1 MSKRDTY
8 YLCNECGHQEPKWLG
23 QCPGCGAWN
32 SLVEV
37 ANRAARGGSAGRG
50 AGGSSGAGA
59 AGGRGAHPGAVA
71 LREVTAS
78 PGIRRTTGIGELDR
92 VLGGGAMA
100 GATVLFGGEP
110 GIGKSTLMLQAAAS
124 LSREA
129 VVLYISGEESA
140 QQIRLRS
147 ERLGAAASRI
157 ELLCETNLNLILNHL
172 ARRKPEVIVIDS
184 VQTMFSEEAGTV
196 PGTVGQIK
204 YATHELVEWTRGSGA
219 ALFMVAHVTK
229 EGSIAGPKAVE
240 HMVDAV
246 LFFDHADNETRFL
259 RATKNRFGSTDE
271 VGLFTMGAS
280 GLSEVT
286 DPSSIFLVDR
296 EGALP
301 SGVVVAP
308 VYEGSRV
315 LLVELQA
322 LTVPAKGG
330 MSRVFAEKV
339 DGRRVSR
346 MAAVLEKHVGM
357 RFSDQDVYVNVAGG
371 MRIDEVA
378 VDLPLAVALYAARS
392 GLSVPPEVSVAG
404 EVTLA
409 GEIRPIG
416 HLDRRI
422 RTARELGFSRLVGPS
437 RSREGGEP
445 GETGKGG
452 PAWIPVRDL
461 SEAIKAVFGRSPGA

>member
-1 MSKRDTY
+1 MPKRTSHY
-8 YLCNECGHQEPKWLG
+8 VCNECGHEEPKWLG
-23 QCPGCGAWN
+23 QCPSCGAWN
-32 SLVEV
+32 TLTEV
-37 ANRAARGGSAGRG
+37 ANTKVGTKGGAGSPGMRG
-50 AGGSSGAGA
+50 AGGGAESASSAVKLRTIEAKDGVR
-59 AGGRGAHPGAVA
+59 RG
-71 LREVTAS
+71 
-78 PGIRRTTGIGELDR
+78 TGIGELDR

-100 GATVLFGGEP
+100 GATVLIGGEP
-110 GIGKSTLMLQAAAS
+110 GIGKSTLMLQAAAE
-124 LSREA
+124 LSRSSR
-129 VVLYISGEESA
+129 VVYISGEESA
-140 QQIRLRS
+140 QQIRLRA
-147 ERLGAAASRI
+147 ERLGASETEL
-157 ELLCETNLNLILNHL
+157 ELLCETNLQLILDHL
-172 ARRKPEVIVIDS
+172 SSQRPEVIVVDS
-184 VQTMFSEEAGTV
+184 IQTIFSDEAGAV

-204 YATHELVEWTRGSGA
+204 YATHELVEWTRA
-219 ALFMVAHVTK
+219 LDACLFMVAHVTK

-246 LFFDHADNETRFL
+246 VFFDHADNETRFL

-271 VGLFTMGAS
+271 VGLFTMGPA
-280 GLSEVT
+280 GLSEVI
-286 DPSSIFLVDR
+286 DPSTIFLVDR

-315 LLVELQA
+315 LLVEIQA

-330 MSRVFAEKV
+330 MSRVFSEKI

-392 GLSVPPEVSVAG
+392 GLAVNRGVTVVG

-409 GEIRPIG
+409 GEVRPVG
-416 HLDRRI
+416 HLERRI
-422 RTARELGFSRLVGPS
+422 RTAKDLGFETVVGPA
-437 RSREGGEP
+437 RTREGGS
-445 GETGKGG
+445 GGKV
-452 PAWIPVRDL
+452 AWTATRDL
-461 SEAIKAVFGRSPGA
+461 SEAIKAVFRGKGGAS

>member
-1 MSKRDTY
+1 MPKRTTY
-8 YLCNECGHQEPKWLG
+8 YVCNECGHEEPKWLG
-23 QCPGCGAWN
+23 QCPSCGAWN
-32 SLVEV
+32 TLTEV
-37 ANRAARGGSAGRG
+37 ANKKVGTKGGAGSPGGRG
-50 AGGSSGAGA
+50 AGGGSRSGGDTASGAMK
-59 AGGRGAHPGAVA
+59 
-71 LREVTAS
+71 LRSVEAKDGV
-78 PGIRRTTGIGELDR
+78 RRKTGIGELDR

-100 GATVLFGGEP
+100 GATVLIGGEP
-110 GIGKSTLMLQAAAS
+110 GIGKSTLMLQAAAE
-124 LSREA
+124 LSRSSK
-129 VVLYISGEESA
+129 VVYISGEESA
-140 QQIRLRS
+140 QQIRLRA
-147 ERLGAAASRI
+147 ERLGASETEL
-157 ELLCETNLNLILNHL
+157 ELLCETNLQLILNHL
-172 ARRKPEVIVIDS
+172 SSQRPEVIVVDS
-184 VQTMFSEEAGTV
+184 IQTIFSDEAGAV

-204 YATHELVEWTRGSGA
+204 YATHELVEWTRALDAS
-219 ALFMVAHVTK
+219 LFMVAHVTK

-246 LFFDHADNETRFL
+246 VFFDHADNETRFL

-271 VGLFTMGAS
+271 VGLFTMGPK
-280 GLSEVT
+280 GLSEVV

-315 LLVELQA
+315 LLVEIQA

-330 MSRVFAEKV
+330 MSRVFSEKI

-392 GLSVPPEVSVAG
+392 GLAVERGVTVVG

-409 GEIRPIG
+409 GEVRPVG

-422 RTARELGFSRLVGPS
+422 RTAKDLGFGTVVGPS
-437 RSREGGEP
+437 RMREGSSGRKASWMA
-445 GETGKGG
+445 T
-452 PAWIPVRDL
+452 RDL
-461 SEAIKAVFGRSPGA
+461 SEAIKAVFGGKPGRP

>member
-1 MSKRDTY
+1 MPKRTTY
-8 YLCNECGHQEPKWLG
+8 YVCNECGHEEPKWLG
-23 QCPGCGAWN
+23 QCPSCGAWN
-32 SLVEV
+32 TLTEV
-37 ANRAARGGSAGRG
+37 ANKKVGTKGGVGSPGRRG
-50 AGGSSGAGA
+50 AGG
-59 AGGRGAHPGAVA
+59 GGRSGGDSASSAVK
-71 LREVTAS
+71 LRTIEAKDGV
-78 PGIRRTTGIGELDR
+78 RRKTGIGELDR

-100 GATVLFGGEP
+100 GATVLIGGEP
-110 GIGKSTLMLQAAAS
+110 GIGKSTLMLQAAAE
-124 LSREA
+124 LSRSSK
-129 VVLYISGEESA
+129 VVYISGEESA
-140 QQIRLRS
+140 QQIRLRA
-147 ERLGAAASRI
+147 ERLGASETEL
-157 ELLCETNLNLILNHL
+157 ELLCETNLQLILNHL
-172 ARRKPEVIVIDS
+172 SSERPEVIVVDS
-184 VQTMFSEEAGTV
+184 IQTIFSDEAGAV

-204 YATHELVEWTRGSGA
+204 YATHELVEWTRALDAS
-219 ALFMVAHVTK
+219 LFMVAHVTK

-246 LFFDHADNETRFL
+246 VFFDHADNETRFL

-271 VGLFTMGAS
+271 VGLFTMGAK
-280 GLSEVT
+280 GLSEVI

-315 LLVELQA
+315 LLVEIQA

-330 MSRVFAEKV
+330 MSRVFSEKI

-392 GLSVPPEVSVAG
+392 GLAVERGVTVVG

-409 GEIRPIG
+409 GEVRPVG

-422 RTARELGFSRLVGPS
+422 RTAKDLGFETVVGPS
-437 RSREGGEP
+437 RMREGGSSRKASWMA
-445 GETGKGG
+445 T
-452 PAWIPVRDL
+452 RDL
-461 SEAIKAVFGRSPGA
+461 SEAIKAVFGGKPGRP